1 MSEQYPG
8 GFISKSPPIPAG
20 PYNTSAAQGMW
31 TMSQAAGYQKQG
43 LWPIPGNVPPFPA
56 QWPSSSPITFG
67 TQVNTGYNPLASTS
81 AYVCGID
88 TYGAW
93 YLNVQRTSD
102 APQSYVFYINSNNTL
117 TPLGF
122 LPSTAA
128 YFGGVDING
137 FAAGWDSIRNRYI
150 VGNFTGQ
157 VKVIYSSGAL
167 TSSSVAGV
175 VFTGSDTL
183 LGGITG
189 LWDVCYHDRTTDVY
203 VIATRTGDWYTVN
216 PTTLA
221 IISSATGVNFYGG
234 TNNTYG
240 LSRDFATG
248 KWLGFNRDISF
259 YFQSTADILSSS
271 GVLQNL
277 SQTWDAVS
285 APWTISG
292 QKIDKAV
299 IGWTGS
305 LYYMNSAGSSSNP
318 HVNYYAPRTA

>member
-20 PYNTSAAQGMW
+20 PYQTSTAQGMW
-31 TMSQAAGYQKQG
+31 TLSQAAGYQKQG
-43 LWPIPGNVPPFPA
+43 LWPIPGNVLPFPA

-67 TQVNTGYNPLASTS
+67 TQVNTGYNPLASTD
-81 AYVCGID
+81 AYACGID

-93 YLNVQRTSD
+93 FLNIQRTAS

-128 YFGGVDING
+128 YFGGVDLNG
-137 FAAGWDSIRNRYI
+137 FAACWDSIRNRYI

-157 VKVIYSSGAL
+157 IKVIYSSGAL

-175 VFTGSDTL
+175 VFTGSDVL

-189 LWDVCYHDRTTDVY
+189 QWDICYHDRTTDVY
-203 VIATRTGDWYTVN
+203 VIGTRGGILYTVN

-221 IISSATGVNFYGG
+221 IISSATGFGFNG
-234 TNNTYG
+234 TTGITFG
-240 LSRDFATG
+240 LSRDYATG
-248 KWLGFNRDISF
+248 KWFGFNRGDTTYYLS
-259 YFQSTADILSSS
+259 SADILSSS

-277 SQTWDAVS
+277 SQTWTVRS
-285 APWTISG
+285 APWTIPS
-292 QKIDKAV
+292 QQNDKAM

-305 LYYMNSAGSSSNP
+305 MYYMNNGASSSNP
-318 HVNYYAPRTA
+318 LTNYYAPRTA